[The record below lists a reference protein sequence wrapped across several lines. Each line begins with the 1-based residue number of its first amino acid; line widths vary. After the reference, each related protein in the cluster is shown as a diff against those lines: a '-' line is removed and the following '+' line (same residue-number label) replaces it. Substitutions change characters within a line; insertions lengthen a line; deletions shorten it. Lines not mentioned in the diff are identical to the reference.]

1 MNPTVW
7 REKFGEFTWNCP
19 KNNNGRTSSANFD
32 RNRLKHNVLMNSCYS
47 KGKTCWSSPMVIIIV
62 IGVKYHHHRHL
73 GWSVFVTFKCIRQSV
88 KELSWSENK
97 SRSSAM
103 EIWSSDH
110 LWLELF
116 SFVTGIVQRLQ
127 SQRLP
132 HKCRQEPSKNV
143 TLLPQHLPP
152 SHFSLVSATCYKSCP
167 RLPILAN
174 ISLFLKKVTDT
185 LLMCTTS
192 D

>member
-1 MNPTVW
+1 MKLPQ
-7 REKFGEFTWNCP
+7 
-19 KNNNGRTSSANFD
+19 NNNGRTSSANFD
-32 RNRLKHNVLMNSCYS
+32 RNQLKHNVLMNSCYS
-47 KGKTCWSSPMVIIIV
+47 KGKTLVIITNV
-62 IGVKYHHHRHL
+62 HHHCNR
-73 GWSVFVTFKCIRQSV
+73 CIIIIIS
-88 KELSWSENK
+88 
-97 SRSSAM
+97 SSASSSRLKCFCDFQVHQTIS
-103 EIWSSDH
+103 ERAFVIREQKPLISDGDLIKWSP
-110 LWLELF
+110 WLELF
-116 SFVTGIVQRLQ
+116 SFVIGIVRRLQ

-132 HKCRQEPSKNV
+132 HKCWQEPSKNV

-185 LLMCTTS
+185 LLLSTTS